1 MVHSI
6 LGWLRKSASAHLL
19 ARLAAEDQP
28 ITHDLLDQQPQG
40 HGLHHV
46 RQVLVHTGVLPE
58 RVEYLERIT
67 PWLEQLLTGLPSH
80 HARLIRPFGHWFVL
94 RRVRRTAQKRSS
106 TQTAGASARRRILA
120 AVDFLGWLDTRGLT
134 LASLSQADVDQWL
147 TGGATPRY
155 NVAAFLTWTAERQL
169 TPKLT
174 VPARSFKQPPHRLL
188 SNDEHRQQL
197 RRCLTDTTLPVDVRA
212 AGALATLFGIA
223 VTRIVSLTVDHI
235 TQRDDA
241 TYLTIDQHPVLIP
254 PSLAALLHAAAQ
266 APSRSALG
274 RSLPR
279 KRWLS
284 PAAGTPAG
292 PWPPARSA
300 GGSWITALT
309 LDPRATR
316 RSLPWL
322 PTCPRQSS
330 PTSSACTL
338 IQPRAGSP
346 TPSRTGVPTSPRA
359 LRTHAAS
366 GGVPSPGRSGGS
378 ANL

>member
-1 MVHSI
+1 M
-6 LGWLRKSASAHLL
+6 
-19 ARLAAEDQP
+19 
-28 ITHDLLDQQPQG
+28 DQQPQG

-279 KRWLS
+279 KRWLFPGS
-284 PAAGTPAG
+284 GNPGRPMAAGTLSRRLLDHG
-292 PWPPARSA
+292 IDARSTRN
-300 GGSWITALT
+300 TALLALAADLPAPVLADILGLHVDT
-309 LDPRATR
+309 ASRWVTYAKQDWSAYVAARAQDARRKWR
-316 RSLPWL
+316 RS
-322 PTCPRQSS
+322 QS
-330 PTSSACTL
+330 
-338 IQPRAGSP
+338 RAERWFCEP
-346 TPSRTGVPTSPRA
+346 VNPIENRTDGEWCE
-359 LRTHAAS
+359 LRVEEDQWA
-366 GGVPSPGRSGGS
+366 
-378 ANL
+378 

>member
-1 MVHSI
+1 M
-6 LGWLRKSASAHLL
+6 
-19 ARLAAEDQP
+19 
-28 ITHDLLDQQPQG
+28 
-40 HGLHHV
+40 
-46 RQVLVHTGVLPE
+46 LPE

-94 RRVRRTAQKRSS
+94 RRARRTAQKRSY

-279 KRWLS
+279 KRWLFPGS
-284 PAAGTPAG
+284 GNPGRPMAAGTLSRRLLDHG
-292 PWPPARSA
+292 IDARSTRNT
-300 GGSWITALT
+300 GSPLG
-309 LDPRATR
+309 LRPRASGRPVKWWGWTSTR
-316 RSLPWL
+316 GCCRWRRPDPFRCCPRSNGARRAPMTCHSRKPRSTWSSASRACSLS
-322 PTCPRQSS
+322 PTCRQ
-330 PTSSACTL
+330 
-338 IQPRAGSP
+338 R
-346 TPSRTGVPTSPRA
+346 
-359 LRTHAAS
+359 
-366 GGVPSPGRSGGS
+366 
-378 ANL
+378 